1 MKDLEIIA
9 PPGFTQAEFEKLLQ
23 DHIAQAMFDAIIT
36 YLKGT
41 ADCMDENG
49 LEYLTAT
56 DLRRLA
62 LEMAAQGY
70 EEYDKEDQ

>member
-1 MKDLEIIA
+1 
-9 PPGFTQAEFEKLLQ
+9 
-23 DHIAQAMFDAIIT
+23 MFDAIIT

-49 LEYLTAT
+49 LKYLTAT

-70 EEYDKEDQ
+70 EEYDEEDQ

>member
-1 MKDLEIIA
+1 
-9 PPGFTQAEFEKLLQ
+9 
-23 DHIAQAMFDAIIT
+23 MFDAIIT
-36 YLKGT
+36 YLKQT

-62 LEMAAQGY
+62 LEMATQGY
-70 EEYDKEDQ
+70 QGYDEED